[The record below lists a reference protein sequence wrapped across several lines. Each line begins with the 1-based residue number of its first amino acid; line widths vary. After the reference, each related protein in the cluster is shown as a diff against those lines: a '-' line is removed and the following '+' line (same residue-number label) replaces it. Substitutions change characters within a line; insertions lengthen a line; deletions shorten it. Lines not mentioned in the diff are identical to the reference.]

1 MIAVEINTENVWKL
15 FIIKNV
21 LILSLMSDNKL
32 IASQCMIWKKS
43 MVYLDHKINVLCI
56 FCSNKQTNKHVLYVS
71 FIKDFK
77 VMKIW
82 EKRGPKSDF
91 LTWFYCFSVN
101 TENV

>member
-1 MIAVEINTENVWKL
+1 MKEKHGL
-15 FIIKNV
+15 FGPQNQHIMYF
-21 LILSLMSDNKL
+21 LF
-32 IASQCMIWKKS
+32 KKK
-43 MVYLDHKINVLCI
+43 HN
-56 FCSNKQTNKHVLYVS
+56 TNKHILYVS